1 MRLGR
6 PDFDVLSLMSMSMAC
21 DLTTFVMPLVVA
33 ALVSPHG
40 LTDAQ
45 AGFMATA
52 QLMTCALL
60 SFALAP
66 MVAKL
71 RPRATILLGLLLVG
85 GGNAVSL
92 ASHGPGLL
100 TAARLAAGA
109 GEALVN
115 VVVAVLIARRAD
127 PDRGFAMISIGIT
140 TGAVAVF
147 LAAPP
152 LSPYLGKDVIFWIL
166 AVLPAL
172 VLPCLI
178 GITNRPLGEAAPEA
192 ARAVASRAG
201 SAWSFMGITT
211 PGLALLAGVVGF
223 GIAGNAI
230 FIFVE
235 RIGEGLGI
243 TYPQMVSMM
252 LWVTVWTAVGPVVA
266 RLVGMRFGRMP
277 VLAFAFLGLAVSDPM
292 MGAPSSPA
300 VLFWGLNLGGFCLLL
315 AAPFYQGLMAAMDPS
330 GRLIAL
336 SRGVL
341 GVGSAVT
348 PSIASLMLLAGGGFA
363 AMGWWSAVISVL
375 SLGLVY
381 YAYRSTTPA
390 RAKAPAAPVTAA
402 VPAE

>member
-1 MRLGR
+1 MGGEQAPPSCRRLLPGR
-6 PDFDVLSLMSMSMAC
+6 
-21 DLTTFVMPLVVA
+21 
-33 ALVSPHG
+33 
-40 LTDAQ
+40 
-45 AGFMATA
+45 
-52 QLMTCALL
+52 
-60 SFALAP
+60 
-66 MVAKL
+66 L
-71 RPRATILLGLLLVG
+71 RARNPVILLGLLLVG
-85 GGNAVSL
+85 GGNVVTL

-115 VVVAVLIARRAD
+115 VVVAVLVARRAD

-140 TGAVAVF
+140 FGAVAVF

-172 VLPCLI
+172 VLPCLA
-178 GITNRPLGEAAPEA
+178 GITNQPLGAVAPEA
-192 ARAVASRAG
+192 AQAVARRAG
-201 SAWSFMGITT
+201 STWSLMGVTA

-266 RLVGMRFGRMP
+266 RMVGTRFGRMP

-292 MGAPSSPA
+292 MGAPTSPA

-341 GVGSAVT
+341 GIGSAVT
-348 PSIASLMLLAGGGFA
+348 PSIASVMLLAGGGFA

-381 YAYRSTTPA
+381 VAYRSTLPA
-390 RAKAPAAPVTAA
+390 RALPAGAPAAAT